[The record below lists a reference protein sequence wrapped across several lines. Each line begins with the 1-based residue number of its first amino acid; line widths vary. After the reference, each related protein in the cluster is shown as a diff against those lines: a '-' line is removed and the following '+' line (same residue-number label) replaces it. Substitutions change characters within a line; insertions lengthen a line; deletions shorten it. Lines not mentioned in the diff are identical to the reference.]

1 MIIGTCIFDVLLR
14 AGPGMDLYVWAPV
27 NLMLAIAGALL
38 AAITSI
44 RTLLRK
50 RSEDDDEDADDC
62 VVDEAKSETESEA
75 KNETENEAEPAKKQ
89 LAKYRPIWILTSLI
103 TGIAGII
110 VFILTEDTKLPIV
123 FVDKWTIVN
132 AIILIAGIMS
142 CIYVKKS
149 TESEDAET
157 DETNDTP
164 KNNI

>member
-1 MIIGTCIFDVLLR
+1 MIIGTCMFDVLLR

-27 NLMLAIAGALL
+27 NLMLAIAGVLL
-38 AAITSI
+38 AAMTSI

-50 RSEDDDEDADDC
+50 RSEDDEDADDC
-62 VVDEAKSETESEA
+62 VVDEAE
-75 KNETENEAEPAKKQ
+75 NETENVAEDETENKTEPAKKQ
-89 LAKYRPIWILTSLI
+89 LAKYRPIWVLTSLV

-110 VFILTEDTKLPIV
+110 VFILTENIKLPIV
-123 FVDKWTIVN
+123 FMDKWTIVN

-157 DETNDTP
+157 DETNETP
-164 KNNI
+164 EDNI